1 LQLKT
6 FEINNFRS
14 IKHVKC
20 QISPKITVLAGKN
33 ESGKTNVLL
42 ALERFDTDFTDDDK
56 PRGAGKDEI
65 PSIEGNFVLSKK
77 EVEQVLEKLDISID
91 NKSFDLTVKTSPDYK
106 YKFSGS
112 YYEILKNKIEEPSR
126 EPLNDFN
133 NLIQTMKEV
142 SEEQGS
148 SIDLDSIQ
156 SLESTIVEKNLNQLT
171 SMQQQLTKNPNLWG
185 GSVTMDRI
193 TSSQGL
199 LNQLREYA
207 KKMDELHKIL
217 ESLVP
222 SVVLF
227 DSFEDQLPSEIDLT
241 EAINIKNNDSEFN
254 IVTDFVELSE
264 LNLEAL
270 QNPDRQNRAQVTS
283 RATTIS
289 SELFGKY
296 WKQDPIDIE
305 IKYDEP
311 KLTFFVK
318 DRGDDYPFKPEQ
330 RSKGIQWFMCFLARL
345 KAQGAYEN
353 NLILVDEPG
362 LYLHAQAQQ
371 NVLDLLEEIADDNN
385 QIIFS
390 THSPYLIDPDKLN
403 RIRLVIKDKTKKI
416 TQIENQFNKNADIET
431 ITPIITAIGLDISKG
446 VAFAKKCN
454 IIVEG
459 VSDYYYILGMKKF
472 LEQNKNYKFPED
484 VAIIPCVGESKVN
497 SVASILTG
505 YGLDY
510 RIVVDEKGT
519 KHTRKK
525 LEADGL
531 ADKIVTVGNNS
542 NESIEDLFNEADWKK
557 YNSPEGDLSKTWIS
571 KSFYED
577 IESGK
582 SKTFTTQTINNF
594 TNLLNNLKFD
604 QK

>member
-1 LQLKT
+1 
-6 FEINNFRS
+6 
-14 IKHVKC
+14 
-20 QISPKITVLAGKN
+20 
-33 ESGKTNVLL
+33 
-42 ALERFDTDFTDDDK
+42 
-56 PRGAGKDEI
+56 
-65 PSIEGNFVLSKK
+65 
-77 EVEQVLEKLDISID
+77 
-91 NKSFDLTVKTSPDYK
+91 
-106 YKFSGS
+106 
-112 YYEILKNKIEEPSR
+112 
-126 EPLNDFN
+126 
-133 NLIQTMKEV
+133 M
-142 SEEQGS
+142 
-148 SIDLDSIQ
+148 
-156 SLESTIVEKNLNQLT
+156 
-171 SMQQQLTKNPNLWG
+171 
-185 GSVTMDRI
+185 
-193 TSSQGL
+193 
-199 LNQLREYA
+199 
-207 KKMDELHKIL
+207 
-217 ESLVP
+217 
-222 SVVLF
+222 
-227 DSFEDQLPSEIDLT
+227 
-241 EAINIKNNDSEFN
+241 
-254 IVTDFVELSE
+254 
-264 LNLEAL
+264 
-270 QNPDRQNRAQVTS
+270 
-283 RATTIS
+283 
-289 SELFGKY
+289 
-296 WKQDPIDIE
+296 
-305 IKYDEP
+305 
-311 KLTFFVK
+311 
-318 DRGDDYPFKPEQ
+318 
-330 RSKGIQWFMCFLARL
+330 
-345 KAQGAYEN
+345 
-353 NLILVDEPG
+353 
-362 LYLHAQAQQ
+362 
-371 NVLDLLEEIADDNN
+371 LEEIADDNN

-431 ITPIITAIGLDISKG
+431 ITPIVTAIGLDISKG

-472 LEQNKNYKFPED
+472 LEQNQNYKFPED

-594 TNLLNNLKFD
+594 TNLLNSLKFD

>member
-1 LQLKT
+1 MQLKT